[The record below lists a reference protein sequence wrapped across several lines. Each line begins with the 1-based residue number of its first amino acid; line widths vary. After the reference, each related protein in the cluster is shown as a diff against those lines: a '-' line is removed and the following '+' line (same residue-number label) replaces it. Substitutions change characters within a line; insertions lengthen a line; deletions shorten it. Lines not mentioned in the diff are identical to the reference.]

1 MITVDFHTHIL
12 PGIDDGSKD
21 EGMTK
26 AMLIEEKRQGVV
38 KIISTPHFYADQM
51 SVDGFLNHRS
61 AALDKTERIRME
73 AEEPLPEIIAGAEVY
88 YFSGIGLAAEIPKL
102 CIGDTDVLLLEMPFG
117 QWTNDVLRDVETL
130 IRRQNLKIVLAHIER
145 YYRFQ
150 KNRDVWN
157 RILTLPL
164 HTQINAA
171 SFVNKGRFL
180 RPDRKWQFSIDFLK
194 KHPDTLHIG
203 SDCHNMTTRIPN
215 LASGRDAIAASLGHE
230 ALKRID
236 ASTAVLLGL

>member
-38 KIISTPHFYADQM
+38 KIIATPHFYADQM

-61 AALDKTERIRME
+61 
-73 AEEPLPEIIAGAEVY
+73 G
-88 YFSGIGLAAEIPKL
+88 
-102 CIGDTDVLLLEMPFG
+102 IGDTDVLLLEMPFG

>member
-38 KIISTPHFYADQM
+38 KIIATPHFYADQM

-102 CIGDTDVLLLEMPFG
+102 CIGDTDVLLL
-117 QWTNDVLRDVETL
+117 
-130 IRRQNLKIVLAHIER
+130 ER